1 VLTEESVSDENPS
14 LAAALAAAL
23 LTGTHQISLAQGANK
38 VGGESDADNNTALS
52 PKTSPDT
59 NTGVKTGAMPKTN
72 SAKTAIPNSVA
83 KDKSM
88 DPAPKSENK

>member
-1 VLTEESVSDENPS
+1 MKNPFP
-14 LAAALAAAL
+14 AAALAAVL
-23 LTGTHQISLAQGANK
+23 LTGTHQISFTQSANE
-38 VGGESDADNNTALS
+38 VGGESDADNSTALS
-52 PKTSPDT
+52 PKTPPDT

-72 SAKTAIPNSVA
+72 SAKTAMPASAA